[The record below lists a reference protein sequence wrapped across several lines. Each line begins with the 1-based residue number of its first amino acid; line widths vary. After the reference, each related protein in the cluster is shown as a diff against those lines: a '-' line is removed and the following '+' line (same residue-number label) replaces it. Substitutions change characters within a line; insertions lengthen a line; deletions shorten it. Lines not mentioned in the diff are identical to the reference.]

1 MPSKQTWFQK
11 LSILE
16 KIKHFNS
23 TFQFNIWIQHFSIIS
38 TSFQRQTSKVDPG
51 VRLLKQDSS
60 LIMFSLNMLDSSV
73 FLQSHSLIKCL
84 RQTDKPSPTDAIAA
98 NNKCDKTPDL
108 GLTHSHSHVSG
119 TSSATLSTKQQQDE
133 DYWAT
138 KQYSG
143 HITTLVWML
152 RTIQII
158 SSFENLFILYS
169 LLSPKFMCNKRKLYD
184 TFSKVSEESK
194 IFTNAMSSK
203 RKKKRKQWKWYV
215 HFYVRF
221 TKYLIDSS
229 Y

>member
-1 MPSKQTWFQK
+1 MAFQIYIK
-11 LSILE
+11 NLHLKSTFQF
-16 KIKHFNS
+16 KISNQHFNS
-23 TFQFNIWIQHFSIIS
+23 TFQFKFSNQHFKSTFQFNISIQHLNSTFQHHFNIIS

-143 HITTLVWML
+143 HITTLAWML
-152 RTIQII
+152 RTIQMI

-194 IFTNAMSSK
+194 IFTNAML
-203 RKKKRKQWKWYV
+203 R
-215 HFYVRF
+215 
-221 TKYLIDSS
+221 
-229 Y
+229 